1 MRNVGVW
8 LIAISVIYLI
18 LGMINLFAIQFI
30 DIMFLQMF
38 YIAALLGL
46 LLFKYKSERP
56 SKKPA
61 RKANMVR
68 SPDGKNITVPMRDIV
83 RPKNPPPAPPKVR
96 SRSDWQ

>member
-1 MRNVGVW
+1 MRSVGAW

-18 LGMINLFAIQFI
+18 LGVINLFAIQFI
-30 DIMFLQMF
+30 DMVFLQMF

-46 LLFKYKSERP
+46 LLFKYKAERP
-56 SKKPA
+56 AKPV

-83 RPKNPPPAPPKVR
+83 RPKNPPTAPPKVK
-96 SRSDWQ
+96 